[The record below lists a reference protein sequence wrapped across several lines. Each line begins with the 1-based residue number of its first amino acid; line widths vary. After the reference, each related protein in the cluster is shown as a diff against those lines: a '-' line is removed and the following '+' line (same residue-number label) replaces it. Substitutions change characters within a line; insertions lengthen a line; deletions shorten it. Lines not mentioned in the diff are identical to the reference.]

1 MRRSVKTTRARR
13 GRPAQDA
20 TGARL
25 ASHPRVAASGT
36 APAAYPLGLALD
48 FFRTLWHL
56 DQGLHVA
63 SGAMYRRVGVTG
75 PQRLVLRI
83 VTRYP
88 EITPSTLA
96 GILHLHPSTITEVV
110 KRLVSTGHLHRT
122 VDPRDARRAILTPTA
137 RGRALGAESGDI
149 ERKIAEVLNVL
160 GERDV
165 AVAETVLR
173 ALARALNRE

>member
-1 MRRSVKTTRARR
+1 MRRSVKTRRARR
-13 GRPAQDA
+13 ARSAPD
-20 TGARL
+20 GA
-25 ASHPRVAASGT
+25 AARRTRAGG
-36 APAAYPLGLALD
+36 AAGGGAAEDHPLGLALD

-63 SGAMYRRVGVTG
+63 SGAMYRRLGVTG

-88 EITPSTLA
+88 GITPSTLA

-110 KRLVSTGHLHRT
+110 KRLVSTGHLLRT
-122 VDPRDARRAILTPTA
+122 VDPADARRAVLTPTA
-137 RGRALGAESGDI
+137 RGRALGAEAGDI

-165 AVAETVLR
+165 AVAQTVLR
-173 ALARALNRE
+173 AMARALSPR